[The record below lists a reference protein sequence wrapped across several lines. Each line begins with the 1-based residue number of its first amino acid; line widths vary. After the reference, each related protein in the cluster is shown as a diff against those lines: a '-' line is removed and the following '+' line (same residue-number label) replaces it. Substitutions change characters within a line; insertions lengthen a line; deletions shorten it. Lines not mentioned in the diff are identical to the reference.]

1 MLVLGGITALF
12 VLSDEPVSAFQGAT
26 SLIFSDLQ
34 TLLSKIFSSM
44 FRPIV
49 LTTFAPS
56 PQNLS

>member
-1 MLVLGGITALF
+1 MLVQGGPASRV

-34 TLLSKIFSSM
+34 TLLAKIFSSM

-56 PQNLS
+56 PQNLG